1 MSTAT
6 TELQEAIYA
15 LLNGNVVVGGNNIP
29 VYDAVPSNATAQRY
43 VTIGDTFFVPF
54 DTKLD
59 SSKDNQ
65 RPTLT
70 IHSWTKDYEGRL
82 EVKKIMD
89 AVWTLLNRAT
99 LNLASYESILVRGLS
114 NGNTLR
120 DPDGNTYHGIQ
131 TFDIILN
138 AN

>member
-1 MSTAT
+1 MSTQTA
-6 TELQEAIYA
+6 ELQQAIYA
-15 LLNGNVVVGGNNIP
+15 LLDGKVIVGGSPLPIW
-29 VYDAVPSNATAQRY
+29 DAVPENETAQRY
-43 VTIGDTFFVPF
+43 VTIGDTVFIPF

-65 RPTLT
+65 RATVT
-70 IHSWTKDYEGRL
+70 IHSWTRDYEGRL

-89 AVWTLLNRAT
+89 AVYGVLNRAT
-99 LNLASYESILVRGLS
+99 LSLTNYSSVLVRGLS
-114 NGNTLR
+114 NGNTIR
-120 DPDGNTYHGIQ
+120 DPQGNMYHGIN